1 MEGEQAM
8 TDLLARLRRMGWAE
22 CHEAADEIERL
33 HAENARLRG
42 HNERLQA
49 DIDAIKRYG

>member
-1 MEGEQAM
+1 M